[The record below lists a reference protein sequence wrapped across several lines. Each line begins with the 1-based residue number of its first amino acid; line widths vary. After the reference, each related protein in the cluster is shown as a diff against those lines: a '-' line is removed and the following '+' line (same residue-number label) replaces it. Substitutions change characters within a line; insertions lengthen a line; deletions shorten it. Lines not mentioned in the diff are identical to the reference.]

1 MTIDDLKSFML
12 VCRLHSFST
21 AAVEL
26 SMTQSALSKR
36 LQAIQQEVGSE
47 LISTENRRQIL
58 ITESGKVFYR
68 YAQRIVSSYDEL
80 EQELKAYR
88 ELKKGNLQ
96 IGSVPVMSQ
105 YGLTKII
112 NIFERSYP
120 QIDIHLNEL
129 EGNDLLMVLKAGEI
143 DAGIIRDI
151 QTKTIDN
158 NHFNSYTLDRDELK
172 VVLPANDSLNNKKRI
187 SIEELANYQ
196 VISLESGSGIYEKM
210 VEIYNN
216 AGIPLNVGFKT
227 THIETIMGMI
237 KNSDQITFLFKKSA
251 MPFMNKQLV
260 MLSLDQPIYSNL
272 ELICPRENQ
281 HKPALTKFIEYM
293 KKYTSEPVES
303 YL

>member
-36 LQAIQQEVGSE
+36 LQAIQQEVDSE

-58 ITESGKVFYR
+58 ITESGKIFYR
-68 YAQRIVSSYDEL
+68 YAKSIVASYDEL
-80 EQELKAYR
+80 EQELDAYR
-88 ELKKGNLQ
+88 ELKRGNLQ

-112 NIFERSYP
+112 NIFEQDYP
-120 QIDIHLNEL
+120 QVDIQLNEL
-129 EGNDLLMVLKAGEI
+129 EGSDLLMLLKAGEI

-151 QTKTIDN
+151 QTTTINN

-172 VVLPANDSLNNKKRI
+172 VILPADNSLNSEKKI
-187 SIEELANYQ
+187 NVGDLANYQ
-196 VISLESGSGIYEKM
+196 VISLECGSGVHEKM
-210 VEIYNN
+210 VEIYND
-216 AGIPLNVGFKT
+216 AGITLNVSFKT
-227 THIETIMGMI
+227 THIETIMGMV

-260 MLSLDQPIYSNL
+260 MCSLDKPVFSDL
-272 ELICPRENQ
+272 ELVCPKENQ
-281 HKPALTKFIEYM
+281 HKPALEKFIEYM
-293 KKYTSEPVES
+293 KKYTSKS
-303 YL
+303 IKANF